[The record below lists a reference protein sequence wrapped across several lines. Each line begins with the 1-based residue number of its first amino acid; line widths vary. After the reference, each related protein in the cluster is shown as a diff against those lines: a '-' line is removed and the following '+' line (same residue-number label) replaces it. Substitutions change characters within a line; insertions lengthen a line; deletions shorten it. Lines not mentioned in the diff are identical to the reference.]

1 MGEEFIL
8 REPSELEKELIRQK
22 IETEKFVTAIKKAQ
36 AEKAVLEMQEFS
48 AAVKSAQASN
58 FRNRVYD
65 FVSSVSESA
74 VEMALDTITKWVREE
89 PETGITIRFT
99 SPGGDTVSGLVL
111 FDALRAIDE
120 DGTPIT
126 TVALGQAASMAAV
139 LVQAGRE
146 RVVGPHARFLIHQV
160 SFGAEGKLSDV
171 EIRAEQAKETNEMML
186 SILADRSNLSVTEM
200 RKKTKTGDWW
210 LSADKFIKYG
220 FADRKGYR

>member
-74 VEMALDTITKWVREE
+74 VEMALDTISKWVREE
-89 PETGITIRFT
+89 PETRITIRFT
-99 SPGGDTVSGLVL
+99 SPGGDTISGLVL
-111 FDALRAIDE
+111 
-120 DGTPIT
+120 
-126 TVALGQAASMAAV
+126 
-139 LVQAGRE
+139 
-146 RVVGPHARFLIHQV
+146 
-160 SFGAEGKLSDV
+160 
-171 EIRAEQAKETNEMML
+171 
-186 SILADRSNLSVTEM
+186 
-200 RKKTKTGDWW
+200 
-210 LSADKFIKYG
+210 
-220 FADRKGYR
+220 